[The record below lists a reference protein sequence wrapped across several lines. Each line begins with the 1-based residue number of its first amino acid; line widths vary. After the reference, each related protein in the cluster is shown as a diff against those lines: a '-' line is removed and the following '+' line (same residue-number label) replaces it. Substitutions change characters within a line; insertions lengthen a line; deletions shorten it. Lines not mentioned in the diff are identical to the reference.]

1 MKIEPVTI
9 IGAGPAGIATA
20 IQLRRSGLSP
30 IMLEK
35 SHIGGLLVNANLV
48 ENYPGFPKGISGM
61 SLVRL
66 FNAQLEQTGQKVGFE
81 EVLQLDYED
90 DFIIRS
96 SKQTLRSRIV
106 VIASGTR
113 PKEIDIPAEAAGKI
127 FYEVSP
133 IACVEGKKIAIIG
146 AGDAAFDYAL
156 NLSRNNNVIILN
168 RSNALKCLPLLWERV
183 QKSERISYQGR
194 ARIKTIKSSADGLTL
209 RCESPQGEWELQ
221 ADYAI
226 FAIGRTAE
234 LDYFSQRIKGQIAD
248 LQKNGLLY
256 FVGDVKNDIYRQTSI
271 AIGDGIH
278 AAMRIYRKLQGT
290 DSCES

>member
-1 MKIEPVTI
+1 
-9 IGAGPAGIATA
+9 
-20 IQLRRSGLSP
+20 
-30 IMLEK
+30 
-35 SHIGGLLVNANLV
+35 
-48 ENYPGFPKGISGM
+48 
-61 SLVRL
+61 LVRL
-66 FNAQLEQTGQKVGFE
+66 FEAQLERTGQKIDFE
-81 EVLQLDYED
+81 EVLQLDYND

-113 PKEIDIPAEAAGKI
+113 PREIDLPAEAADKI
-127 FYEVSP
+127 FYEISP

-156 NLSRNNNVIILN
+156 NLSRNNDVVILN
-168 RSNALKCLPLLWERV
+168 RSNALKCLLLLWERV
-183 QKSERISYQGR
+183 QKSERISYHGQ
-194 ARIKTIKSSADGLTL
+194 ARIKTIKSAADGLTL

-226 FAIGRTAE
+226 FAIGRTAV

-248 LQKNGLLY
+248 LEKNGLLY

-271 AIGDGIH
+271 AVGEGIH
-278 AAMRIYRKLQGT
+278 AAMKIYRKLQGT